1 MQVSVETIG
10 ALERRMTVK
19 IPAQRVEDEVE
30 SRLKSLSRT
39 ASLKG
44 FRPGKAP
51 FKVVQQ
57 NFGPQV
63 RDEVLNEL
71 LRQTYGE
78 AVVQQKLN
86 PAGGP
91 KLEPLKVEPG
101 KDLEYAATF
110 EVYPEVKLTGLDALK
125 VERPVAEVTEADVD
139 KMVENLRRQRG
150 SWKPVARGAR
160 DGDRVTID
168 FEGTLDGQPFP
179 GNKGDKLPVVIG
191 SNRMVAGFEPKL
203 VGQTA
208 GQDLS
213 FEVGFPHDH
222 ATVQLA
228 GRTVRFVV
236 KVHEVAELELPPLDD
251 AFCAAFG
258 VREGGVTKLR
268 GDVRENMVRE
278 LAETVRRRQKD
289 QVLEALL
296 AANTV
301 ELPKA
306 LVEEEIHRLQRDALQ
321 RMGLLEHSR
330 QPDLPREMFEEQA
343 RRRVKLGLLMGEVL
357 QSQQIKLE
365 QARVEKAL
373 AELVSEYQDRENALR
388 AYRGNR
394 DVMRQLEAHAYE
406 EQAVDFLLAKAKVS
420 DKPTSFSE
428 LMRFGADGNRG

>member
-1 MQVSVETIG
+1 MQVQVETVS

-19 IPAQRVEDEVE
+19 VPAQRVEDEVE

-44 FRPGKAP
+44 FRPGKVP

-71 LRQTYGE
+71 LRQTWGE

-110 EVYPEVKLTGLDALK
+110 EVYPDVTLKGLDALK
-125 VERPVAEVTEADVD
+125 VEKPVAEVTEPDVD

-150 SWKPVARGAR
+150 TWKPAARAAAE
-160 DGDRVTID
+160 GDRATID

-179 GNKGDKLPVVIG
+179 GNKGERLPVVIG
-191 SNRMVAGFEPKL
+191 SGRMVAGFEQKL
-203 VGQTA
+203 IGQTA
-208 GQDLS
+208 GKELEFDI
-213 FEVGFPHDH
+213 EFPHDH

-228 GRTVRFVV
+228 GRTVRFKV
-236 KVHEVAELELPPLDD
+236 KLHEVAELELPPLDD
-251 AFCAAFG
+251 AFCKAFG
-258 VREGGVTKLR
+258 VSEGGVARLR
-268 GDVRENMVRE
+268 ADVRENMTRE
-278 LAETVRRRQKD
+278 LGETVRRRVKE

-296 AANTV
+296 AANSV
-301 ELPKA
+301 ELPKS
-306 LVEEEIHRLQRDALQ
+306 LVEEQIQRLQRDALQ
-321 RMGLLEHSR
+321 RMGLLDSNH
-330 QPDLPREMFEEQA
+330 QPELPRDMFEEQA
-343 RRRVKLGLLMGEVL
+343 RKQVKLGLLIGEVL
-357 QSQQIKLE
+357 QSQKIKLDP
-365 QARVEKAL
+365 ARVERSL
-373 AELVSEYQDRENALR
+373 AELVSEYQDREGALR

-394 DVMRQLEAHAYE
+394 DVMRQIENHALE
-406 EQAVDFLLAKAKVS
+406 EQAVDFLLDKAKLT
-420 DKPTSFSE
+420 DKKSSFAE
-428 LMRFGADGNRG
+428 LMRFGADAK

>member
-78 AVVQQKLN
+78 AVAQQKLN

-91 KLEPLKVEPG
+91 KLEPLKIEPG

-110 EVYPEVKLTGLDALK
+110 EVYPEVKLSGLDALK
-125 VERPVAEVTEADVD
+125 VERPVAEVTDADLD

-150 SWKPVARGAR
+150 TWKPIARGAR

-179 GNKGDKLPVVIG
+179 GNKGDQLPVVIG

-258 VREGGVTKLR
+258 VREGGVAKLR
-268 GDVRENMVRE
+268 SDVRENMVRE
-278 LAETVRRRQKD
+278 LAETIRRRQKD

-306 LVEEEIHRLQRDALQ
+306 LVEDEIHRLQRDALQ

-357 QSQQIKLE
+357 QSQQMKLE

-373 AELVSEYQDRENALR
+373 ADLVSEYQDRDNALR

>member
-39 ASLKG
+39 ANLKG

-51 FKVVQQ
+51 YKVVQQ
-57 NFGPQV
+57 NFGSQV

-71 LRQTYGE
+71 LRQTYSE

-91 KLEPLKVEPG
+91 KLEPLKIEPG

-110 EVYPEVKLTGLDALK
+110 EVYPEVKLKGLDALK
-125 VERPVAEVTEADVD
+125 VEKPVAEVTDADVD
-139 KMVENLRRQRG
+139 RMVENLRRQRG
-150 SWKPVARGAR
+150 SWKTVARVAR

-168 FEGTLDGQPFP
+168 FDGTLDGAPFP

-191 SNRMVAGFEPKL
+191 SGRMVAGFEPKL
-203 VGQTA
+203 VGQST

-213 FEVGFPHDH
+213 FEVDFPHDH

-236 KVHEVAELELPPLDD
+236 KIHEVAELELPAVDD

-258 VREGGVTKLR
+258 VQEGGITKLR
-268 GDVRENMVRE
+268 ADVRENMTRE
-278 LAETVRRRQKD
+278 LAETVRRRVKE

-306 LVEEEIHRLQRDALQ
+306 LVEDEIQRLQRDALQ
-321 RMGLLEHSR
+321 RMGLLDHSR
-330 QPDLPREMFEEQA
+330 QPDLPREMFEEPA
-343 RRRVKLGLLMGEVL
+343 RRRVKLGLLIGELL
-357 QSQQIKLE
+357 QSQQIRLE
-365 QARVEKAL
+365 PARVERAL
-373 AELVSEYQDRENALR
+373 TELVGEFQDRDNALR

-394 DVMRQLEAHAYE
+394 DVMRQLEAHALE
-406 EQAVDFLLAKAKVS
+406 EQAVDFLLDKAKSS
-420 DKPTSFSE
+420 DKPTNFSE
-428 LMRFGADGNRG
+428 IMRFGADGN

>member
-1 MQVSVETIG
+1 MQVSVETTG

-19 IPAQRVEDEVE
+19 VPAQRVEDEVE

-44 FRPGKAP
+44 FRPGKVP

-63 RDEVLNEL
+63 RDEVLNEI

-78 AVVQQKLN
+78 AVMQQKLN

-101 KDLEYAATF
+101 KDLEYAAVF
-110 EVYPEVKLTGLDALK
+110 EVYPEVKLKGLDGLK
-125 VERPVAEVTEADVD
+125 VEKPVADVTEADVD
-139 KMVENLRRQRG
+139 KMVDNLRRQRG
-150 SWKPVARGAR
+150 TWKAVARAAR
-160 DGDRVTID
+160 DGDRATID
-168 FEGTLDGQPFP
+168 FEGTLDGAQFP

-203 VGQTA
+203 VGQSA
-208 GQDLS
+208 GAALD
-213 FEVGFPHDH
+213 FEVEFPHDH

-228 GRTVRFVV
+228 GRKVRFQV
-236 KVHEVAELELPPLDD
+236 KVHEVAELELPPVDE

-258 VREGGVTKLR
+258 VREGGVAKLR
-268 GDVRENMVRE
+268 ADVRENMQRE
-278 LAETVRRRQKD
+278 LAATIRRRVKE
-289 QVLEALL
+289 QVLEGLL

-306 LVEEEIHRLQRDALQ
+306 LVEEQVVRLQRDALQ
-321 RMGLLEHSR
+321 RMGLLDSSR
-330 QPDLPREMFEEQA
+330 QPELPREMFEEQA
-343 RRRVKLGLLMGEVL
+343 RKQVKLGLLIGEVL
-357 QSQQIKLE
+357 QSEKIKLD
-365 QARVEKAL
+365 QARVERSL
-373 AELVSEYQDRENALR
+373 EELVADYKDREGALR

-394 DVMRQLEAHAYE
+394 DIMNQLENHALE
-406 EQAVDFLLAKAKVS
+406 EQAVDWLLAKAKHT
-420 DKPTSFSE
+420 DKATSFSD
-428 LMRFGADGNRG
+428 LMRFGADRN

>member
-1 MQVSVETIG
+1 MQVSIETIG

-39 ASLKG
+39 ANLKG

-51 FKVVQQ
+51 YKVVQQ
-57 NFGPQV
+57 NFGSQV

-71 LRQTYGE
+71 LRQTYSE

-91 KLEPLKVEPG
+91 KLEPLKIEPG

-110 EVYPEVKLTGLDALK
+110 EVYPEVKLKGLDALK
-125 VERPVAEVTEADVD
+125 VEKPVAEVTDADVD
-139 KMVENLRRQRG
+139 RMVENLRRQRG
-150 SWKPVARGAR
+150 SWKTVARAAR

-168 FEGTLDGQPFP
+168 FDGTLDGAPFP

-191 SNRMVAGFEPKL
+191 SGRMVAGFEPKL
-203 VGQTA
+203 VGQST

-213 FEVGFPHDH
+213 FEVDFPHDH

-236 KVHEVAELELPPLDD
+236 KIHEVAELELPAVDD

-258 VREGGVTKLR
+258 VQEGGITKLR
-268 GDVRENMVRE
+268 TDVRENMTRE
-278 LAETVRRRQKD
+278 LAETVRRRVKE

-306 LVEEEIHRLQRDALQ
+306 LVEDEIQRLQRDALQ
-321 RMGLLEHSR
+321 RMGLLDHSR
-330 QPDLPREMFEEQA
+330 QPDLPREMFEEPA
-343 RRRVKLGLLMGEVL
+343 RRRVKLGLLIGELL
-357 QSQQIKLE
+357 QSQQIRLE
-365 QARVEKAL
+365 PARVERAL
-373 AELVSEYQDRENALR
+373 TELVGEFQDRDNALR

-394 DVMRQLEAHAYE
+394 DVMRQLEAHALE
-406 EQAVDFLLAKAKVS
+406 EQAVDFLLDKAKSS
-420 DKPTSFSE
+420 DKPTNFSE
-428 LMRFGADGNRG
+428 IMRFGADGN

>member
-44 FRPGKAP
+44 FRPGKVP

-78 AVVQQKLN
+78 AVTQQKLN

-91 KLEPLKVEPG
+91 KLEPLNVEPG

-110 EVYPEVKLTGLDALK
+110 EVYPEVKLSGLDSLK

-139 KMVENLRRQRG
+139 RMVENLRRQRG
-150 SWKPVARGAR
+150 TWKAVTRGAR

-168 FEGTLDGQPFP
+168 FEGSLDGQPFP
-179 GNKGDKLPVVIG
+179 GNKGEKLPVVIG

-236 KVHEVAELELPPLDD
+236 KVHEVAELELPPVDD

-258 VREGGVTKLR
+258 VREGGVAKLR
-268 GDVRENMVRE
+268 SDVRENMVRE
-278 LAETVRRRQKD
+278 LAETIRRRLKD
-289 QVLEALL
+289 QVLESLL

-306 LVEEEIHRLQRDALQ
+306 LVDEEIVRLQRDALQ
-321 RMGLLEHSR
+321 RMGLLDHSR
-330 QPDLPREMFEEQA
+330 QPDLPREMFEEQG
-343 RRRVKLGLLMGEVL
+343 RRRVKLGLLIGEVL
-357 QSQQIKLE
+357 VSQKIKVDP
-365 QARVEKAL
+365 ARVEKAL
-373 AELVSEYQDRENALR
+373 ADLVSDYQDRDNALR

-394 DVMRQLEAHAYE
+394 DVMRQLEGHALE
-406 EQAVDFLLAKAKVS
+406 EQAVDFLLAKAKLS
-420 DKPTSFSE
+420 DKATSFTE
-428 LMRFGADGNRG
+428 LMRFGADGPRG

>member
-39 ASLKG
+39 ANLKG

-51 FKVVQQ
+51 YKVVQQ
-57 NFGPQV
+57 NFGSQV

-71 LRQTYGE
+71 LRQTYSE

-91 KLEPLKVEPG
+91 KLEPLKIEPG

-110 EVYPEVKLTGLDALK
+110 EVYPEVKLKGLDALK
-125 VERPVAEVTEADVD
+125 VEKPVAEVTDADVD
-139 KMVENLRRQRG
+139 RMVENLRRQRG
-150 SWKPVARGAR
+150 SWKTVARAAR

-168 FEGTLDGQPFP
+168 FDGTLDGAPFP

-191 SNRMVAGFEPKL
+191 SGRMVAGFEPKL
-203 VGQTA
+203 VGQST

-213 FEVGFPHDH
+213 FEVDFPHDH

-228 GRTVRFVV
+228 GRTVRFMV
-236 KVHEVAELELPPLDD
+236 KIHEVAELELPAVDD

-258 VREGGVTKLR
+258 VQEGGITKLR
-268 GDVRENMVRE
+268 ADVRENMTRE
-278 LAETVRRRQKD
+278 LAETVRRRVKE

-306 LVEEEIHRLQRDALQ
+306 LVEDEIQRLQRDALQ
-321 RMGLLEHSR
+321 RMGLLDHSR
-330 QPDLPREMFEEQA
+330 QPDLPREMFEEPA
-343 RRRVKLGLLMGEVL
+343 RRRVKLGLLIGELL
-357 QSQQIKLE
+357 QSQQIRLE
-365 QARVEKAL
+365 PARVERAL
-373 AELVSEYQDRENALR
+373 TELVGEFQDRDNALR

-394 DVMRQLEAHAYE
+394 DVMRQLEAHALE
-406 EQAVDFLLAKAKVS
+406 EQAVDFLLDKAKSS
-420 DKPTSFSE
+420 DKPTNFSE
-428 LMRFGADGNRG
+428 IMRFGADGN

>member
-51 FKVVQQ
+51 YKVVQQ
-57 NFGPQV
+57 NFGSQV

-71 LRQTYGE
+71 LRQTYSE

-91 KLEPLKVEPG
+91 KLEPLKIEPG

-110 EVYPEVKLTGLDALK
+110 EVYPEVKLKGLDGLK
-125 VERPVAEVTEADVD
+125 VEKPIAEVTDADVD
-139 KMVENLRRQRG
+139 RMVENLRRQRG
-150 SWKPVARGAR
+150 SWKTVARAAR

-168 FEGTLDGQPFP
+168 FDGTLDGAPFP

-191 SNRMVAGFEPKL
+191 SGRMVAGFEPKL
-203 VGQTA
+203 VGQSA

-228 GRTVRFVV
+228 GRTVRFMV
-236 KVHEVAELELPPLDD
+236 KIHEVAELELPAVDD

-258 VREGGVTKLR
+258 VREGGVTRLR
-268 GDVRENMVRE
+268 ADVRENMTRE
-278 LAETVRRRQKD
+278 LAETVRRRLKE

-306 LVEEEIHRLQRDALQ
+306 LVEEEIQRLQRDALQ
-321 RMGLLEHSR
+321 RMGLLDHSR
-330 QPDLPREMFEEQA
+330 QPDLPREMFEEPA
-343 RRRVKLGLLMGEVL
+343 RRRVKLGLLIGEVL
-357 QSQQIKLE
+357 QSQQIRLE
-365 QARVEKAL
+365 PARVERAL
-373 AELVSEYQDRENALR
+373 ADLVGEFQDRDNALR

-394 DVMRQLEAHAYE
+394 DVMRQLEGHALE
-406 EQAVDFLLAKAKVS
+406 EQAVDYLLGKAKS
-420 DKPTSFSE
+420 NDKPTNFAE
-428 LMRFGADGNRG
+428 IMRFGADDN